1 MKKNIWIPINKI
13 KTEHHYSNPFPDN
26 PNFLVRTKEGKIGF
40 GFEDYHKICYATLD
54 PNNEDEGMIEVISSY
69 EDNNEPKE
77 IMFITNYRKNSPLW
91 YSINEYH
98 IPKNMLL
105 LAYNKEWNDSVGWY
119 PFGIRLGYMTGEG
132 TEFHSVYYN
141 NFGEDGRWKWKYAK
155 HEGDDFDII
164 FTDLKNIKHKGH
176 WDAHSSFVEGARP
189 NMPEYWKFIP
199 GTV

>member
-1 MKKNIWIPINKI
+1 MKKNIWIPINRVE
-13 KTEHHYSNPFPDN
+13 TDLYYVSPFSNN

-40 GFEDYHKICYATLD
+40 GTNDYHKIRYALLNPSREEENMKTVLSSKQLD
-54 PNNEDEGMIEVISSY
+54 
-69 EDNNEPKE
+69 K
-77 IMFITNYRKNSPLW
+77 IMFISNYRNDSPLW
-91 YSINEYH
+91 YSVSEH
-98 IPKNMLL
+98 SIPRKMLL